1 MERIDAELIG
11 LAPAYGLS
19 VLYSPLFNGWFVFNE
34 NTAELRGRIP
44 DSVTLRE
51 AAARLAEI
59 AGEMGTLYAL
69 RDEAK
74 VASPGGK
81 A

>member
-1 MERIDAELIG
+1 MLTNSEMYF
-11 LAPAYGLS
+11 LASYAKLN
-19 VLYSPLFNGWFVFNE
+19 VLRLESQTCWLVFDNL
-34 NTAELRGRIP
+34 TAELRGRIP
-44 DSVTLRE
+44 DSMTLRE

-59 AGEMGTLYAL
+59 AGEMGSLYAL